1 MEMKSISTMALIATV
16 ALITESYFSNEA
28 FAQEAQPSGSEGM
41 KFIGAGLAFGLAALG
56 AGVAIGGVLGILF
69 APDKGSETRHKIAE
83 GSKKLADNF
92 NRKIKSG
99 NEKCRKNFVR

>member
-1 MEMKSISTMALIATV
+1 MKNTSKILI
-16 ALITESYFSNEA
+16 
-28 FAQEAQPSGSEGM
+28 
-41 KFIGAGLAFGLAALG
+41 ALG

-92 NRKIKSG
+92 KRKIKSG
-99 NEKCRKNFVR
+99 NEKLQEEFRKMNDVMEEELT